1 MKITSAFVQDEFIRL
16 KAKVVKSSNADCVGI
31 SGTVIDE
38 TRNTLS
44 IRQNDADKMVVKD
57 SSVFHFT
64 MPDGTIVEVD
74 GKVILGRPE
83 DRLKKKIKRRW

>member
-1 MKITSAFVQDEFIRL
+1 MKVTTAFVQGEFIGL
-16 KAKVVKSSNADCVGI
+16 KAKVVESSNADSMGI
-31 SGTVIDE
+31 SGPVIDE

-44 IRQNDADKMVVKD
+44 IRHKNADKMIVKD

-74 GKVILGRPE
+74 GKILLGRPE
-83 DRLKKKIKRRW
+83 DRLKKRIKRRW

>member
-1 MKITSAFVQDEFIRL
+1 MKITAAFVQGEFIGL
-16 KAKVVKSSNADCVGI
+16 KARVVESSNADSVGI
-31 SGTVIDE
+31 RGTVIDE

-44 IRQNDADKMVVKD
+44 IRHKDADKMVVKD
-57 SSVFHFT
+57 SSVFHLT
-64 MPDGTIVEVD
+64 MPDGTIVEVN

>member
-1 MKITSAFVQDEFIRL
+1 MKVTSAFVQGEFIGL
-16 KAKVVKSSNADCVGI
+16 KAKVVESSNADNVGI
-31 SGTVIDE
+31 NGTVVDE
-38 TRNTLS
+38 TRNTFL
-44 IRQNDADKMVVKD
+44 IRQKNVDKMVVKD